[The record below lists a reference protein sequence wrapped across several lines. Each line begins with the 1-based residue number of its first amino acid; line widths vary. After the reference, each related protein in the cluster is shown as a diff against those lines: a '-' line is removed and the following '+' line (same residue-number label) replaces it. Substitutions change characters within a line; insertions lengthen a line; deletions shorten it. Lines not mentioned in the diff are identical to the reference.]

1 MKPAPFE
8 YYCPT
13 TKAAAFSLLQQ
24 HGEEAKLLAG
34 GQSLVPMLNFRLA
47 RPQVLIDINRVQ
59 ELVFLEES
67 DNGLRIGAL
76 VRHRTLEMSP
86 LVQNKCPLLSHAAGL
101 IGHVTIRN
109 RGTFGGSLAHA
120 DPSAELPLVL
130 AALEGHIVVESSE
143 GRRIVSPSEFFVSYL
158 TTALQRTE
166 ILTEIWIPALGPRT
180 GWGFQELALQHG
192 AFAMVASAAI
202 LSMDKDDVCSEA
214 RLVLGNVASTP
225 VRATAS
231 ENHLK
236 GKSLTPKVLR
246 EAAEKV
252 IEVVEATGDI
262 HASAEYRTEMAKVFA
277 RRALQDAYHRLGQGR
292 GNGAGQS

>member
-13 TKAAAFSLLQQ
+13 TKGEALALLGQ
-24 HGEEAKLLAG
+24 HGEDAKLLAG

-76 VRHRTLEMSP
+76 VRHRTLEISP
-86 LVQNKCPLLSHAAGL
+86 LVQQKCALLSHAARF

-130 AALEGHIVVESSE
+130 AALEGHIVAESSG
-143 GRRIVSPSEFFVSYL
+143 GRRTLSPSEFFISYL
-158 TTALQRTE
+158 TTSLQTTE
-166 ILTEIWIPALGPRT
+166 ILSEIWVPALSPRT

-202 LSMDKDDVCSEA
+202 LTVDENDVCSNA
-214 RLVLGNVASTP
+214 RLVLGNVAPTP

-231 ENHLK
+231 EYHLK
-236 GKSLTPKVLR
+236 GKSLTPKVLG

-252 IEVVEATGDI
+252 TEVVEATADI

-292 GNGAGQS
+292 GAGAG